1 MQSCV
6 EVTTYTVSIPER
18 VWGGLE
24 LDYLAGIAE
33 KLAVSIPERVWGGL
47 ERLTQSFSSRRL
59 MGFNP

>member
-47 ERLTQSFSSRRL
+47 ELNL
-59 MGFNP
+59 